1 VQESGQGIV
10 QKLQVLF
17 AKRPELRFISH
28 HDLMRAF
35 RRVLRR
41 AEIPVR
47 MTGGFNPRPRIVLPH
62 ALEVGISSEDEYV
75 EIELAEWMPP
85 AEFASRISAAL
96 PEGLPVREVN
106 LLPPRK
112 RGSVALEACYE
123 AKLGPDET
131 SAAKAGVE
139 KFLAAE
145 SWPVVRVKHDGTK
158 RRIDLRPHVAGLS
171 VDGGSLS
178 LQLKLGRPGAARP
191 REVIA
196 AVLGR
201 PDEDMLDVE
210 LRKTRTVLSAP
221 PR

>member
-41 AEIPVR
+41 AGIPVR

-85 AEFASRISAAL
+85 AEFATRLSAAL
-96 PEGLPVREVN
+96 PDGLPVREVS

-112 RGSVALEACYE
+112 RGSVAVEAHYDAELE
-123 AKLGPDET
+123 PDEART
-131 SAAKAGVE
+131 AGAGVE
-139 KFLAAE
+139 DFLAAK
-145 SWPVVRVKHDGTK
+145 SWPVERVSHDGSK
-158 RRIDLRPHVAGLS
+158 RRVDLRPHVAALS
-171 VDGGSLS
+171 VDGGVLS
-178 LQLKLGRPGAARP
+178 LNLRLGRPGAARP

-201 PDEDMLDVE
+201 PSEAMLDIE
-210 LRKTRTVLSAP
+210 LRKTKTVLSGPA
-221 PR
+221 R